1 MLIMIN
7 GDNKKRS
14 LTLNPNPNPNPKQLQ
29 DSAHCRALCSADS
42 LYVLDHASTG
52 FQLTIGSC
60 FSVHYRVME
69 HVGSLE
75 STKEA

>member
-14 LTLNPNPNPNPKQLQ
+14 KA
-29 DSAHCRALCSADS
+29 SKIWFKFSSICICRALCSADS

-75 STKEA
+75 STTEA